1 MLHSKPKE
9 LDIVKNKNKEIKT
22 LLKLIGIFFF
32 SIEYKLIS
40 QFECCS

>member
-22 LLKLIGIFFF
+22 LLKLIFDL
-32 SIEYKLIS
+32 E
-40 QFECCS
+40 